1 MISKS
6 FLQSSFIYTF
16 IGALPLASAI
26 VLLPFYT
33 YFLNTT
39 QFGQLALYISFTLL
53 IQVIVGFSFDS
64 AVLVHYHDSI
74 KGSNELKKLLGTIF
88 SSQFGIGILFIL
100 ISLFAGP
107 IAFKVIF
114 GKNAL
119 AFFPYGFM
127 AIVTAVF
134 NSYFKTYCNLLISQ
148 QKPILYFWASIFN
161 FILTIVISLIG
172 LYLYPRTLAGPMWG
186 RLLSGVGI
194 FIWATIA
201 TGSEFRLLYER
212 SIFKLLLPFCL
223 PFILFNLLNWIL
235 SYVDRYIIND
245 YINTS
250 NVGIY
255 DFAVKCTIFID
266 FLQMGLAYSIQPKI
280 FSQWKEKGN
289 NFSNKEFNKYYS
301 AFTGIN
307 VMLIPFLI
315 FVVPIVVPIVVKKP
329 EYYAA
334 FQYVPVLCL
343 GYLFRAMNYMFQAP
357 VLYQKKTKILPQVFL
372 ISAVFQIV
380 ISIFFIREWG
390 LWGIVWASFISKL
403 LQQLFLYLSSARIYN
418 FRFNIIK
425 FILLPIAVSLIIF
438 FFEKINT
445 FGINVRH
452 VLVLLITSLLTVL
465 IYRNELKKLYFSTIK
480 LYFSQ

>member
-39 QFGQLALYISFTLL
+39 QFGQIALYISFTLL
-53 IQVIVGFSFDS
+53 MQVIVGFSFDQ
-64 AVLVHYHDSI
+64 AVLVHYHDHP
-74 KGSNELKKLLGTIF
+74 KGSSELKKLLGTIF
-88 SSQFGIGILFIL
+88 SGQLGIGVIL
-100 ISLFAGP
+100 ILVSLFAGT
-107 IAFKVIF
+107 ISFQIIF

-127 AIVTAVF
+127 AVVTALF

-148 QKPILYFWASIFN
+148 QKPIKYFWASIFN
-161 FILTIVISLIG
+161 FVLTIAISLVG
-172 LYLYPRTLAGPMWG
+172 LYLYPHTLAGPMWG
-186 RLLSGVGI
+186 RLLSGAGI
-194 FIWATIA
+194 FVWAAIDA
-201 TGSEFRLLYER
+201 GSEFGFHYEQK
-212 SIFKLLLPFCL
+212 IFKILLPFCI
-223 PFILFNLLNWIL
+223 PFILFNILNWIL
-235 SYVDRYIIND
+235 SYIDRYIIND

-266 FLQMGLAYSIQPKI
+266 FLQSGLAYSIQPKI
-280 FSQWKEKGN
+280 FSQWKEKGA

-307 VMLIPFLI
+307 VMLIPLLI
-315 FVVPIVVPIVVKKP
+315 LIVPIIVPLVVKKQ

-334 FQYVPVLCL
+334 FQYVPVLCM
-343 GYLFRAMNYMFQAP
+343 GYLFRAMIYMFQAP
-357 VLYQKKTKILPQVFL
+357 VLYQKKTKILPQVFF
-372 ISAVFQIV
+372 ISAIFQV
-380 ISIFFIREWG
+380 LLSIIFIREWG
-390 LWGIVWASFISKL
+390 LWGIVWAAFISKL
-403 LQQLFLYLSSARIYN
+403 LQQVFLFASSKRIYS
-418 FRFNIIK
+418 FSFNIVK
-425 FILLPIAVSLIIF
+425 FIVLPVVVSATIW
-438 FFEKINT
+438 FFEKMNSL
-445 FGINVRH
+445 NLNLRH
-452 VLVLLITSLLTVL
+452 FIVVIFASILTVL

-480 LYFSQ
+480 IYFSK